1 VTRLVVK
8 PLTGGVKVVR
18 LGDSTRF
25 KIVVRNGPT
34 GPQGPEGPAG
44 SGGGGSAGLR
54 VALTSDTTL
63 TSSDNGNTY
72 TNTGAAGT
80 VIATLPASSTL
91 GSGTFKLNFRL
102 TVAQLLRV
110 KAQGSDVLRYYG
122 SASPAAGYLEI
133 DERDAAL
140 DVEYVGG
147 GVFLV
152 TAALCNWIFGPTS

>member
-1 VTRLVVK
+1 MTRLVVR

-18 LGDSTRF
+18 VGASERF

-44 SGGGGSAGLR
+44 SGGGSSGLR
-54 VALTSDTTL
+54 VALTSNTTL

-91 GSGTFKLNFRL
+91 GSGTFRLFFRL
-102 TVAQLLRV
+102 TVAQMLQV
-110 KAQGSDVLRYYG
+110 KAQGSDVIRYYG
-122 SASPAAGYLEI
+122 SATPAAGYLEI
-133 DERDAAL
+133 NERDATL

-152 TAALCNWIFGPTS
+152 TAALCNWILGPTS